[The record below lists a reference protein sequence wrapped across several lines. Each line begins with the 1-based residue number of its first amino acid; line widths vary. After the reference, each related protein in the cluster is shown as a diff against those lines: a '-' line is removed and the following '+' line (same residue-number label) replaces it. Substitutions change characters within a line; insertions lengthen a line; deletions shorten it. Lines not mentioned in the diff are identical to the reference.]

1 MRSLSLLLC
10 GILLQIP
17 VVSIVSGQENIAV
30 KQAQPKIIY
39 KYKKYERF
47 DFEDFSIEG
56 DLGGPGDLS
65 ISPRESKD
73 FDNRL
78 PLRRNFNPEL
88 RRAVNAL
95 K

>member
-1 MRSLSLLLC
+1 M
-10 GILLQIP
+10 IP
-17 VVSIVSGQENIAV
+17 TSYSQDNIAV
-30 KQAQPKIIY
+30 KQVQPKIIY

-65 ISPRESKD
+65 ISPRASKE
-73 FDNRL
+73 FINRL

>member
-1 MRSLSLLLC
+1 MRKLFFLITFSMF
-10 GILLQIP
+10 IP
-17 VVSIVSGQENIAV
+17 LAIGQDNIAV
-30 KQAQPKIIY
+30 TRAQPKVIY

-47 DFEDFSIEG
+47 DFEDFAIEG

-65 ISPRESKD
+65 ITPRETKD
-73 FDNRL
+73 FLNRL
-78 PLRRNFNPEL
+78 PLRQNFNPEL